1 MGAYYC
7 RFHWLPQMK
16 KSKGGLVKNFLLPRH
31 IAACATAQLFF
42 LIVYLTVKKGPFLVA
57 APDRHATEMREMFSL
72 LVDAYRYLRCMDRN
86 ESLVTRLEKGEYF
99 LPQVQ
104 RWRIC

>member
-7 RFHWLPQMK
+7 RFHWLPQIK
-16 KSKGGLVKNFLLPRH
+16 KRSKNFSFLGTLLLVLPLNFVFLDNVPNGQERP
-31 IAACATAQLFF
+31 LFSSG
-42 LIVYLTVKKGPFLVA
+42 GPS
-57 APDRHATEMREMFSL
+57 DIRTTEMREMFSL

-99 LPQVQ
+99 LSQVQ